1 LSFSVGG
8 FLDAFEPSWL
18 VFAMRALA
26 LLLLASACGG
36 GSSSSATTDTTASAP
51 ENEPAAETY
60 ASPTTEGA
68 IARAELL
75 PVLDAGFGRFL
86 QGVQTEPHLE
96 GDRFVGFRI
105 TRMYPDDPRFSSL
118 ELQPGDTVVRVNASP
133 IERPEQALAVW
144 NGLRVASELVI
155 EYRRGE
161 EARELRFA
169 IVD

>member
-1 LSFSVGG
+1 
-8 FLDAFEPSWL
+8 
-18 VFAMRALA
+18 MRAFV
-26 LLLLASACGG
+26 LLLLVAACAG
-36 GSSSSATTDTTASAP
+36 GSTSSSTTTTASAP
-51 ENEPAAETY
+51 EPEPARETY
-60 ASPTTEGA
+60 VSPTTEGT

-75 PVLDAGFGRFL
+75 PILDAGFGRFL

-96 GDRFVGFRI
+96 GDQFVGFRI
-105 TRMYPDDPRFSSL
+105 TRLYPDDPRFSAL

-144 NGLRVASELVI
+144 NGLRVASELVV

-161 EARELRFA
+161 EARQLRFS